1 MGSSGDGHAARRR
14 WEDIT
19 MKIDRLATLVFAGGF
34 ALTTAALAQ
43 DTPKKPHVPLEK
55 SIGIVTPTGPVPSLA
70 VINSAGAKIENGK
83 LVLTGVSANSIVFAD
98 RPVRAAGHVA
108 TEQFIMQWDE
118 GKDNFAVDPPNAT
131 VSVLGGDGSDVSD
144 AVVTLKTPKLDG
156 TTLTFDITILEG
168 TLSGVSGPAAL
179 FIDHFGGGGGF
190 GGGGFGGFHG
200 GGFGG
205 GSFGGGGFHGGDF
218 AGGNFR
224 GDFRGDDVHIGDT
237 NINRVGGTYWHAP
250 VYHGAWYRG
259 APVAAGVVAGA
270 AIGAAAARPYYP
282 YYNDQQ
288 CGYYPYPPC
297 Y

>member
-1 MGSSGDGHAARRR
+1 
-14 WEDIT
+14 
-19 MKIDRLATLVFAGGF
+19 MKVDRLTTLIFVGSFALAPAVFA
-34 ALTTAALAQ
+34 Q
-43 DTPKKPHVPLEK
+43 DASKKPHVPLEK
-55 SIGIVTPTGPVPSLA
+55 AIGQVTPTGPVPSLA

-108 TEQFIMQWDE
+108 TEQFIMQWDV

-156 TTLTFDITILEG
+156 TTLTFDIAVLEG
-168 TLSGVSGPAAL
+168 SLSGATGPAAV
-179 FIDHFGGGGGF
+179 FIDHFGGSF

-200 GGFGG
+200 GGLGG
-205 GSFGGGGFHGGDF
+205 GSFAGGGFRGGDF
-218 AGGNFR
+218 AGGDLR
-224 GDFRGDDVHIGDT
+224 GGFRGDDVHIGDT

-270 AIGAAAARPYYP
+270 AIGAAATRPYYYNS
-282 YYNDQQ
+282 YYDNQQ
-288 CGYYPYPPC
+288 CGYYPFPPC

>member
-1 MGSSGDGHAARRR
+1 MKVDRFTTLIFAA
-14 WEDIT
+14 
-19 MKIDRLATLVFAGGF
+19 GF
-34 ALTTAALAQ
+34 AMTTAAFAQ
-43 DTPKKPHVPLEK
+43 DAPKKPHVPLERA
-55 SIGIVTPTGPVPSLA
+55 IGQVTPTGPVPSLA

-98 RPVRAAGHVA
+98 RPVRAAGHVT
-108 TEQFIMQWDE
+108 TEQFIMQWDD

-131 VSVLGGDGSDVSD
+131 VSVLGGGSDVSD

-156 TTLTFDITILEG
+156 TTLTFDIAVLEG
-168 TLSGVSGPAAL
+168 SLSGATGPAAL
-179 FIDHFGGGGGF
+179 FIDHFGGSF

-200 GGFGG
+200 GGLGG
-205 GSFGGGGFHGGDF
+205 GSFGGGGFRGGDF
-218 AGGNFR
+218 AGGDFR
-224 GDFRGDDVHIGDT
+224 GGFRGDDVHIGDT

-282 YYNDQQ
+282 YYNSYDNNQQ